1 MKKRDLIYLV
11 LILFATGFM
20 LFLFLYFP
28 KNENKFI
35 IADIKTEIYG
45 KIKKKVAV
53 RKGLLTHAKISRY
66 KKSDTLVLLGIE
78 NNKLV
83 DIGDSILK
91 HKNSPFFYILQ
102 KGKNPKKLKFVS
114 ISKSILNDKTFPKEW
129 KDSCKTV
136 WKSVVIDD

>member
-1 MKKRDLIYLV
+1 MKKRDLIYLL
-11 LILFATGFM
+11 LILFATGLM

-28 KNENKFI
+28 KNENEFI

-53 RKGLLTHAKISRY
+53 REGLLTHAKISRY

-78 NNKLV
+78 NNKLIN
-83 DIGDSILK
+83 IGDSILK
-91 HKNSPFFYILQ
+91 HKNSPFFYIL
-102 KGKNPKKLKFVS
+102 GKNKNPQKLKYTL
-114 ISKSILNDKTFPKEW
+114 ISKTILNDKDFPKEW

-136 WKSVVIDD
+136 WKDVIID